1 VNLLK
6 EAGHVL
12 ATVAP
17 TIATAVGGPFAGMA
31 VSALQKALGL
41 TPSDTSDGNQ
51 AAIEQALSVA
61 TPEQILALKKAEN
74 DFTVQMEQLGI
85 TRDKLV
91 FDDIAS
97 ARAMQVAVRDPTV
110 ARLAW
115 LVIGGFLL
123 VSMVELAAMLIWP
136 DRVKALPEAAWLLVG
151 SVLGYLA
158 NESKQAG
165 AFYFGS
171 SAGSQ
176 AKDAT
181 ISDLAK
187 QP

>member
-1 VNLLK
+1 MQLAGATQDTLLK
-6 EAGHVL
+6 VKQAEIDFQAK
-12 ATVAP
+12 
-17 TIATAVGGPFAGMA
+17 IAELGI
-31 VSALQKALGL
+31 QK
-41 TPSDTSDGNQ
+41 
-51 AAIEQALSVA
+51 
-61 TPEQILALKKAEN
+61 
-74 DFTVQMEQLGI
+74 EQLAYA
-85 TRDKLV
+85 DLA
-91 FDDIAS
+91 D
-97 ARAMQVAVRDPTV
+97 ARQMQMTTRDPTV

-123 VSMVELAAMLIWP
+123 ISPAELIAMVVWP
-136 DRVKALPEAAWLLVG
+136 ERVKLLPEAAWLLIG

-181 ISDLAK
+181 ISYMAK
-187 QP
+187 Q

>member
-1 VNLLK
+1 MNLATLGTVAK
-6 EAGHVL
+6 QVL
-12 ATVAP
+12 GTVAP
-17 TIATAVGGPFAGMA
+17 TLLTALGGPFGALAGAALHLAMGTGGDEKA
-31 VSALQKALGL
+31 VDTQLAGATQDTLLKVKQAEIDFKAKIAELGI
-41 TPSDTSDGNQ
+41 Q
-51 AAIEQALSVA
+51 E
-61 TPEQILALKKAEN
+61 
-74 DFTVQMEQLGI
+74 EQLAYA
-85 TRDKLV
+85 DLA
-91 FDDIAS
+91 D
-97 ARAMQVAVRDPTV
+97 ARQMQMTTRDPTV

-123 VSMVELAAMLIWP
+123 ISLAELVAMVLWP
-136 DRVKALPEAAWLLVG
+136 ERVKLLPEAAWLLIG

-181 ISDLAK
+181 ISDMAK
-187 QP
+187 KP